1 MPGAP
6 APTSLSRRIVLV
18 MAVGCGAAVAN
29 NYYGQPLLDVIAAS
43 FGVSPSTAGLIVTAS
58 QLGYAL
64 GLVFIVPLGD
74 LLERRSLIVRLLL
87 ATAAALAVTAAAP
100 ALGVL
105 AAALAVVGVTTVVA
119 QVLIP
124 LSAAL
129 APEHER
135 GKVVGI
141 VMSGLL
147 IGILVARTVSG
158 LIAALGGWRLVYA
171 LAAVVMLALALVLR
185 RTLPESL
192 PDRGDLAYR
201 ALLRSVAG
209 LVRTSPV
216 LRRRMVYGATGM
228 AGFSLVWTA
237 LTFLLSGAPY
247 GYGEATIGL
256 FGLFGLA
263 GALSAQA
270 AGRLGDRGWTQPATG
285 AFLAAVLGGWGL
297 LALAGQSLA
306 ALIAGLVLFDLG
318 VQGQHILNQN
328 RLFTEHPEARGRVTT
343 AYMAGN
349 FLAGALGSASA
360 GLAYAAGGWE
370 AVTAVG
376 VAIALVALAAWAQEQ
391 VARRAPALA
400 ALDHLVEA
408 DTDDVGDRRR

>member
-6 APTSLSRRIVLV
+6 TPTSLSRRIVLV

-29 NYYGQPLLDVIAAS
+29 NYYGQPLLDAIASS

-74 LLERRSLIVRLLL
+74 LLERRALIVRLLL
-87 ATAAALAVTAAAP
+87 ATAVALAVTAAAP
-100 ALGVL
+100 TLAVL
-105 AAALAVVGVTTVVA
+105 AGALAVVGVTTVVA

-124 LSAAL
+124 LSATL

-171 LAAVVMLALALVLR
+171 LAAVVMLTLAVVLR
-185 RTLPESL
+185 RTLPASL
-192 PDRGDLAYR
+192 PDRGGLTYR
-201 ALLRSVAG
+201 SLLHSIAG
-209 LVRTSPV
+209 LIRTSPV

-228 AGFSLVWTA
+228 AGFSLLWTA
-237 LTFLLSGAPY
+237 LTFLLSDAPY
-247 GYGEATIGL
+247 RYGEATIGL

-285 AFLAAVLGGWGL
+285 AFLAAVLGGWAL

-306 ALIAGLVLFDLG
+306 ALIVGLVLFDLG

-328 RLFTEHPEARGRVTT
+328 RIFAEHPEARGRVTT

-349 FLAGALGSASA
+349 FLAGAAGSASA
-360 GLAYAAGGWE
+360 GVAYAAGGWE

-376 VAIALVALAAWAQEQ
+376 VAIALVALGAWAQEQ
-391 VARRAPALA
+391 LSRRAPAFA
-400 ALDHLVEA
+400 AQ
-408 DTDDVGDRRR
+408 DR